1 MGIGGG
7 GELAVLG
14 EQPGSIEQ
22 AWMTGAIAPTRR
34 RVLSSSITL
43 VIVAFAVVIRQKNRF
58 NTTWTALMTKHVT
71 LNYDIKNYCETASM
85 RSKILKATVSS
96 FLSPRTWMLSTGLL

>member
-1 MGIGGG
+1 M
-7 GELAVLG
+7 LG

-43 VIVAFAVVIRQKNRF
+43 VIVAFAVVIRQEIVF
-58 NTTWTALMTKHVT
+58 NTARTFS
-71 LNYDIKNYCETASM
+71 NYARDLE
-85 RSKILKATVSS
+85 L
-96 FLSPRTWMLSTGLL
+96 

>member
-7 GELAVLG
+7 GELAALG
-14 EQPGSIEQ
+14 EQPGSMEQ

-43 VIVAFAVVIRQKNRF
+43 VIVAFAVVIRQEIVLILLGHF
-58 NTTWTALMTKHVT
+58 LTMHVT
-71 LNYDIKNYCETASM
+71 LNYDINYCATASM
-85 RSKILKATVSS
+85 RSKKLKATVSS